1 MNSLLKNIFIVIV
14 IQLCTGEYIVIIL
27 YNFVCNYSFEYF
39 SGVKTE
45 IHRDTSEE
53 LGLWSKIVTRYIE

>member
-1 MNSLLKNIFIVIV
+1 MNSLLNNTLIVIV
-14 IQLCTGEYIVIIL
+14 IKLYTGEYIVIIL

-39 SGVKTE
+39 SGVKAE
-45 IHRDTSEE
+45 IHGDTSEE